1 MNSTLKKILKVVLYC
16 IGFGSLNL
24 LMQAAVTFPYT
35 FIYMFFASGSKI
47 MSGDPNALLSVNI
60 EEATRSILI
69 PVLLSAGVLT
79 FGLAWLIHVLF
90 KKSFFERLNFKASSS
105 SLIIACFI
113 AGLSLQLPVGDLISA
128 VEEANVMPD
137 IFKEYEKIMES
148 MMTGQN
154 FILEIVTIGVLI
166 PILEEI
172 IYRGLIFDQ
181 LRKNIPLA
189 PALIIQALIF
199 GIVHLN
205 VVQGSYAFLLAILM
219 GIALVRSGSIL
230 LPIAIHVG
238 MNLSGVILSKYQHLI
253 DETMELP
260 LLIASYALAILCIA
274 FMFYKTKKKKTA
286 ST

>member
-1 MNSTLKKILKVVLYC
+1 
-16 IGFGSLNL
+16 
-24 LMQAAVTFPYT
+24 
-35 FIYMFFASGSKI
+35 
-47 MSGDPNALLSVNI
+47 
-60 EEATRSILI
+60 
-69 PVLLSAGVLT
+69 
-79 FGLAWLIHVLF
+79 
-90 KKSFFERLNFKASSS
+90 
-105 SLIIACFI
+105 
-113 AGLSLQLPVGDLISA
+113 
-128 VEEANVMPD
+128 
-137 IFKEYEKIMES
+137 
-148 MMTGQN
+148 MTGQN